1 MSLATQERKQPN
13 NEEQP
18 NLKGTLI
25 SVLILG
31 TLIVVSWFGVYAL
44 FMMR

>member
-1 MSLATQERKQPN
+1 MSQSAQDNKQLNN
-13 NEEQP
+13 NEEP

-44 FMMR
+44 FMLR

>member
-1 MSLATQERKQPN
+1 MSQSVQDNKQLNN
-13 NEEQP
+13 NEEP

-44 FMMR
+44 FMLR